1 MARIR
6 SVKPG
11 FFASLDIAELPR
23 DTRLHFVGLWTYAD
37 DHGRGVDDAR
47 LIKAAVWPLDDD
59 ITADDVERMQDELA
73 KHDRIIRYAHAGR
86 LLFQV
91 CGWDLHQ
98 HPNRP
103 QESRYP
109 GPHDA
114 GAVVPHGG
122 RTEAARSTHV
132 ARSADAVRTH
142 VGRTSVVGVGEGE
155 VEGLNP
161 LSTDVDGDDG
171 FDGFWAT
178 YPARN
183 GKRLH
188 RDKAAEQ
195 WRRLKPAE
203 RQAATVGAGH
213 YADAYQQ
220 GLPGVGAADAFRWL
234 RDRSWGDWQ
243 TPADADGQARASPRD
258 AYSQLD
264 RYDPA
269 AWTGPPR

>member
-37 DHGRGVDDAR
+37 DHGRGLDDAR

-73 KHDRIIRYAHAGR
+73 KHDRIVRYSAADR
-86 LLFQV
+86 DYFQV
-91 CGWDLHQ
+91 CKWPEHQ
-98 HPNRP
+98 HPSKP
-103 QESRYP
+103 QPSRSPPPPEPFPEPSRSLP
-109 GPHDA
+109 GTVREPSRNGQ
-114 GAVVPHGG
+114 GAFPPVV
-122 RTEAARSTHV
+122 
-132 ARSADAVRTH
+132 
-142 VGRTSVVGVGEGE
+142 GE
-155 VEGLNP
+155 VEVEVEVLNP

-188 RDKAAEQ
+188 RDKAAQQ

-243 TPADADGQARASPRD
+243 TPADSNGQARASPRD

-264 RYDPA
+264 RYDPS